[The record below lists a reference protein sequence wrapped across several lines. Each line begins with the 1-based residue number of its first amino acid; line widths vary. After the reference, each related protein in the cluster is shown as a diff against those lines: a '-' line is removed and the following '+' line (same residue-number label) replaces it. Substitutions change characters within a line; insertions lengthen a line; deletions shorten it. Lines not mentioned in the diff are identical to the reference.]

1 MLWLKNL
8 NMVPSQL
15 QRATNLITWCEFALK
30 NPASSLFGCCTC
42 FRFGAV
48 VHCHC
53 QGSSNGKGGKA
64 APKPFWAY
72 RGQKQSEKAGNSS
85 HPVGKVDQW
94 GGRYVPGGYEI
105 DGQFFPLPGV
115 DWFGYLFTVPTILWL
130 ASV

>member
-30 NPASSLFGCCTC
+30 NPASSLFGCRTC

-48 VHCHC
+48 VHFHC